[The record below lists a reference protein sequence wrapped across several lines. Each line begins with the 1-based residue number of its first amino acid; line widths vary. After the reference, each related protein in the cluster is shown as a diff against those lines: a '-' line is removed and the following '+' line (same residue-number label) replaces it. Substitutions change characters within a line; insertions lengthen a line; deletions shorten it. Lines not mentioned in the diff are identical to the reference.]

1 MGQVADRTL
10 WVLDQIASSETPR
23 GLMELAELTGLDKS
37 VLSRLLQSLV
47 RSGFVMRDDRTRGYA
62 VGPRFVSLSV
72 SAVRRSGLAGLAH
85 ERLGELR
92 DESGE
97 TVSVHLWVGE
107 SRICIDGEE
116 SPHAVRRAL
125 SLGESVPV
133 YAGPSGKAIMAF
145 LPEAAAARVA
155 ETASAANQ
163 DMARLRG
170 QLAALRQR
178 SYLITTGD
186 RTRGVGAI
194 STPLFDG
201 TGVVASLTVAGP
213 VDRWSV
219 GTMEAFAPEVLRTA
233 VDITHGLG
241 GVHPSAESEAW
252 ATSREVMQR

>member
-10 WVLDQIASSETPR
+10 LVLDEIASSETPR
-23 GLMELAELTGLDKS
+23 GLMELAERTGLDKS

-47 RSGFVMRDDRTRGYA
+47 RSGFVMRDERTRGYA

-85 ERLGELR
+85 ERLGQLR
-92 DESGE
+92 DETGE

-133 YAGPSGKAIMAF
+133 FAGPSGKAIMAF
-145 LPEAAAARVA
+145 LPEPAAVRIGEAAR
-155 ETASAANQ
+155 AANQ

-194 STPLFDG
+194 SAPLFDA

-219 GTMEAFAPEVLRTA
+219 DAMEAFAPRLVRTA
-233 VDITHGLG
+233 ADITRGLG
-241 GVHPSAESEAW
+241 GVHPSEDAKAW
-252 ATSREVMQR
+252 ATSREVVPR